1 LLARQTDGAAVQLPP
16 KQAVIPALW
25 CANKKFK
32 NLILYRANTSKFRHC
47 EEGVLPDEA
56 ISNIVSEIASG
67 EYALAMTGCTVEK
80 NLKNLS
86 EFC

>member
-1 LLARQTDGAAVQLPP
+1 M
-16 KQAVIPALW
+16 KS
-25 CANKKFK
+25 FF
-32 NLILYRANTSKFRHC
+32 LYRTNTSKFRHC

-80 NLKNLS
+80 SCSNNVNLNHNKSAGTFILALLCFKAKRS
-86 EFC
+86 R